1 MDKDPLVRT
10 VDPKSMRLQLER
22 RGLGRIQ
29 GHPLWQEAAERM
41 RERLSYIRLEDG
53 PVLQHGLADY
63 GQSIDIAPASLQRI
77 ESMGLLGAL
86 ADARGTLAYW
96 ARSLKPGGL
105 LMFVTLGPDSF
116 RSLAL
121 ALGDTQ
127 QRVHVAG
134 YPDMHHL
141 GDALVGLGMTNPVMD
156 AEWVDLTYSTA
167 ESALNDLRMLGGN
180 PLVGRRQG
188 QHPHPNRTGLWSCL
202 GGTAEIR
209 PSAGG
214 LAPSSPQKC
223 RREHIIRPT
232 RSSGLSCMWGER
244 HGDVVEIMGVAA
256 ELRLDPT
263 PVVYRLFGGGRDVG
277 GRLVG
282 LGAVRRLDC
291 PPLFVGRTVS
301 ARTGVLDLR
310 TPCDR
315 S

>member
-77 ESMGLLGAL
+77 ESMGLLAAL

-188 QHPHPNRTGLWSCL
+188 LSGRAWKKKVLAALESLRSRDSIRIRIELVFGHAWAALPKSDHQPVAWHP
-202 GGTAEIR
+202 R
-209 PSAGG
+209 PPKNAAG
-214 LAPSSPQKC
+214 S
-223 RREHIIRPT
+223 I
-232 RSSGLSCMWGER
+232 
-244 HGDVVEIMGVAA
+244 
-256 ELRLDPT
+256 
-263 PVVYRLFGGGRDVG
+263 
-277 GRLVG
+277 
-282 LGAVRRLDC
+282 
-291 PPLFVGRTVS
+291 
-301 ARTGVLDLR
+301 
-310 TPCDR
+310 
-315 S
+315 